1 MSDMTKD
8 SRITLR
14 LPAELRR
21 RVRDAAKRN
30 GTREADFVR
39 AAVEHQLAS
48 EETAATAY
56 DRLKAAGL
64 IGSVRGT
71 KRDLSTNPKYM
82 KGFGRS

>member
-1 MSDMTKD
+1 MKD

-14 LPAELRR
+14 LPAALRQR
-21 RVRDAAKRN
+21 LKDVAHRK
-30 GTREADFVR
+30 GTRESEFVR
-39 AAVEHQLAS
+39 AAVERQLAS
-48 EETAATAY
+48 EDTGPTAY
-56 DRLKAAGL
+56 DRLKATGL